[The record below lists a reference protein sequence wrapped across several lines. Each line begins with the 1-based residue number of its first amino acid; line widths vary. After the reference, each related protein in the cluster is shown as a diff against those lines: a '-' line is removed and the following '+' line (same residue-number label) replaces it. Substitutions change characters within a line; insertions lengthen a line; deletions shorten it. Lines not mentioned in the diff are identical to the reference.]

1 MATYTHLKYS
11 SRFLKQ
17 VIKNGAKLETKDF
30 EENTAAQV
38 AVKCKNWS
46 YVKQLKDEGA
56 DFDFVNSDNQRSM
69 ACDWVASGEMPQD
82 VLSVFSPRES
92 NRISSFSSFISSD
105 PNPLDEAVENK
116 NWEYVKQRV
125 KKNIRIINNPDKN
138 GYTLLHKIA
147 QVRADKSLENV
158 LCFLLNRSADVTVRT
173 PNGES
178 LLHLAA
184 RHENWLVVKIVL
196 ENRHKIKT
204 NGSADYLGI
213 NIPDSQGLNILHRL
227 AQTNQRNYRYL
238 PNKGREDELTLL
250 VPTLLQYVTDV
261 SVPSEAGDTAIH
273 LAAKSGNWKM
283 VQTIAS
289 IYAQQRKPLSELDR
303 EGFNIL
309 HRLTKFKVTHKKKV
323 QILKVLFQA
332 GLNLDCKCK
341 HGETALQMAVKQE
354 QWKFARA
361 LVTLGADVHERD
373 PGGRHILQMIAT
385 QNISDDQIDG
395 CISFITLLNQSDVDF
410 NVRCPNGDS
419 FFQLAARHGNWQILE
434 KVVVHVTLDIKDVD
448 TKDDEGFT
456 VLQRLASSESAY
468 HIHLL
473 QFLLEKG
480 ARCDTLNFRGDSA
493 MHLAAEKNNWYI
505 IEQLLASETKPH
517 SDPTTA
523 ETDCQIGDTS
533 ACKHILHTTDTDG
546 AGRAHFDIDLKDHS
560 GNTVLYLSAKKG
572 KWDLVHKLLMLGSD
586 ATLTDDKGHTVMYW
600 LAAEDHATIANDR
613 QRKKVLQCLK
623 ISSPNGLTPVWL
635 AVIKRKWSIVE
646 FLLLCEAT
654 VPINTP
660 YLFHELAKDT
670 SVDAVLATTITSQL
684 VRRGLNINEMT
695 GDTPLNLAAKYQNWK
710 VVRAFL
716 EHGADA
722 SIVDSEGLFVCHRLL
737 MDSGQSN
744 FSEVNHF
751 IYLMTKN
758 GFDINQASRAGQNA
772 LQLAL
777 QRDEWKIFW
786 CLVQY
791 GASYRFLFCR
801 KKNILENVFQCPRQ
815 MIKADNVKKF
825 MLYVTDKDLFSRNG
839 QNEIEMLKRKALI
852 KCLSQYNWPVATVLV
867 QCGVDISSSVEGK
880 PLLHYVLFKYERQDH
895 EMWLSFLDA
904 LLARGL
910 DINCEN
916 GDGRTVLFY
925 HDVYCSAECSNDDF
939 NLLFHALI
947 DRGANPL
954 HTPRAGISLFRHY
967 LNLEDTVG
975 ITLLKLLVQTG
986 KLTIQARL
994 TKPFKPRAAT
1004 RSSCQQTSECSLTK
1018 IAFDTKKVFA
1028 FKLLVESGASS
1039 NKELVELATR
1049 TESTLNSKTR
1059 KDGRMLE
1066 VLCQAAHQPRSL
1078 KSLCRLTVL
1087 EAVGYGPQRIHR
1099 LMALPIPLLLKKY
1112 FLFSDI
1118 TLEDQDLEGQKE
1130 KF

>member
-1 MATYTHLKYS
+1 
-11 SRFLKQ
+11 
-17 VIKNGAKLETKDF
+17 
-30 EENTAAQV
+30 
-38 AVKCKNWS
+38 
-46 YVKQLKDEGA
+46 
-56 DFDFVNSDNQRSM
+56 
-69 ACDWVASGEMPQD
+69 
-82 VLSVFSPRES
+82 
-92 NRISSFSSFISSD
+92 
-105 PNPLDEAVENK
+105 
-116 NWEYVKQRV
+116 
-125 KKNIRIINNPDKN
+125 
-138 GYTLLHKIA
+138 
-147 QVRADKSLENV
+147 
-158 LCFLLNRSADVTVRT
+158 
-173 PNGES
+173 
-178 LLHLAA
+178 
-184 RHENWLVVKIVL
+184 
-196 ENRHKIKT
+196 
-204 NGSADYLGI
+204 
-213 NIPDSQGLNILHRL
+213 
-227 AQTNQRNYRYL
+227 
-238 PNKGREDELTLL
+238 
-250 VPTLLQYVTDV
+250 
-261 SVPSEAGDTAIH
+261 
-273 LAAKSGNWKM
+273 M

-623 ISSPNGLTPVWL
+623 ISSVALDEKDDFGDTLIQVAARNKNLDIVNILLDAVEDINMIDSSGFTILHRAVLCNPSVSLHIVKTLIDKEVDIECRCPDGNTALHLAANSRNWTVVQMLLENGADASSADNQGMSVLHRFLTPSQMKGSSCELSDCWLFNGEKRSLALVRLMVSRGAKINSTGPNGLTPVWL

-1004 RSSCQQTSECSLTK
+1004 RSSCQQTTIPSGCWHQVVSRTPHHCRPNHLVSHSSLLIT
-1018 IAFDTKKVFA
+1018 
-1028 FKLLVESGASS
+1028 GP
-1039 NKELVELATR
+1039 
-1049 TESTLNSKTR
+1049 NS
-1059 KDGRMLE
+1059 
-1066 VLCQAAHQPRSL
+1066 SL
-1078 KSLCRLTVL
+1078 KTTNIYPMSSF
-1087 EAVGYGPQRIHR
+1087 YKH
-1099 LMALPIPLLLKKY
+1099 
-1112 FLFSDI
+1112 
-1118 TLEDQDLEGQKE
+1118 
-1130 KF
+1130 